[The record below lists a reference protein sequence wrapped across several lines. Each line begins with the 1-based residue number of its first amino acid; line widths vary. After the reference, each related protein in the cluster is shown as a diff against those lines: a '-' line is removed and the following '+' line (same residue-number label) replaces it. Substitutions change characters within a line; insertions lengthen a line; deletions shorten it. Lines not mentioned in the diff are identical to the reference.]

1 MEDTVI
7 GEGFTASEREQVAA
21 LYWEAFRRK
30 LRPGFINESTGQ
42 AVVRSALRST
52 HVLVARAGGH
62 VAGVCGF
69 YQAGT
74 GVADLSW
81 SRLRQSLS
89 VPAALR
95 ASLVLSLL
103 SRSDHSDVLVLDGIC
118 VDRAARGRGIGTS
131 LLDAAADRARRLEVK
146 AVRLSVVDANPR
158 ARALYERQGFIPTG
172 RGTLGLLA
180 PVYGFDGY
188 TTMELEVSR

>member
-1 MEDTVI
+1 MSI
-7 GEGFTASEREQVAA
+7 SEGFAASEREQVAA
-21 LYWEAFRRK
+21 LYWEAFGRK
-30 LRPGFINESTGQ
+30 LRPGFIDEPTGQ
-42 AVVRSALRST
+42 AAVCTALRSA
-52 HVLVARAGGH
+52 HMLVAREGVH

-74 GVADLSW
+74 GAADLGW

-103 SRSDHSDVLVLDGIC
+103 ARSDHPDVLVLDGIC

-131 LLDAAADRARRLEVK
+131 LLDAAADRARRLGAT
-146 AVRLSVVDANPR
+146 AVRLSVIDANPR
-158 ARALYERQGFIPTG
+158 ARALYERHGFTPTG
-172 RGTLGLLA
+172 RGTLGPLA

>member
-7 GEGFTASEREQVAA
+7 GEGFTASEREQVGA

-30 LRPGFINESTGQ
+30 LRPG
-42 AVVRSALRST
+42 L
-52 HVLVARAGGH
+52 
-62 VAGVCGF
+62 
-69 YQAGT
+69 
-74 GVADLSW
+74 
-81 SRLRQSLS
+81 
-89 VPAALR
+89 
-95 ASLVLSLL
+95 
-103 SRSDHSDVLVLDGIC
+103 
-118 VDRAARGRGIGTS
+118 
-131 LLDAAADRARRLEVK
+131 
-146 AVRLSVVDANPR
+146 